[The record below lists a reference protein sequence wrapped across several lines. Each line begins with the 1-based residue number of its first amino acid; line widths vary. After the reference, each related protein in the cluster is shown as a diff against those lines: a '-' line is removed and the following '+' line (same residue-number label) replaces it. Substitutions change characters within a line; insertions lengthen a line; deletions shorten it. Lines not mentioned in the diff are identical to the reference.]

1 MVLPVYLYGQPV
13 LREETEDI
21 DRDYPGLQQL
31 IADMWETM
39 YHAEGVGLAAPQ
51 IGRSISLIVIDGS
64 AVAEMFP
71 ECKDSKMVLINPYLE
86 VLEDVQPISRDEGCL
101 SLPGLSEPVKR
112 REHVRLQWL
121 DEEFREHE
129 QEFTGF
135 LSRIIQHEYDHL
147 EGTVYTDRIA
157 PIRKQL
163 IRSKL
168 SNIAHGRVR
177 CEYRTKANLS

>member
-1 MVLPVYLYGQPV
+1 M
-13 LREETEDI
+13 
-21 DRDYPGLQQL
+21 
-31 IADMWETM
+31 
-39 YHAEGVGLAAPQ
+39 
-51 IGRSISLIVIDGS
+51 
-64 AVAEMFP
+64 
-71 ECKDSKMVLINPYLE
+71 
-86 VLEDVQPISRDEGCL
+86 
-101 SLPGLSEPVKR
+101 
-112 REHVRLQWL
+112 QWL

-177 CEYRTKANLS
+177 CEYRTKANHS